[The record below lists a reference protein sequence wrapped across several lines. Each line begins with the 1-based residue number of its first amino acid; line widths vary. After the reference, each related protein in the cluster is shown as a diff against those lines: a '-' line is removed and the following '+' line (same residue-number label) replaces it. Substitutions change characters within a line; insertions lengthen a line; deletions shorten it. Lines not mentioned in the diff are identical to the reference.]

1 MKPGV
6 YIVKN
11 NISERRYIVA
21 LNGVDPFI
29 RITNTI
35 DLVDF
40 TNGFLSKDTKVI
52 NEIMETPNNF
62 TFVYLSNEI
71 ESKPEV
77 AEEDKK
83 SIVVEKED
91 YNFFTRDENI
101 DECGDLLFINTVSDI
116 QAKCRVSWHEAER
129 IYQRVLET
137 YNEEDKWKKI
147 KEKSSSMSEGNSV
160 IN

>member
-77 AEEDKK
+77 TEENKK
-83 SIVVEKED
+83 SIVIEKED
-91 YNFFTRDENI
+91 YDFFTRDENI

-116 QAKCRVSWHEAER
+116 QARYHISWHEAEE